1 MPNVLLK
8 NEIGEDV
15 EYENVDTVT
24 LRKVEGGTA
33 TYTYGLPEPT
43 ENWRMIHN
51 YREAVSSNSGAP
63 LRSLYTVYSCQ
74 IANGFLVSSS
84 LANFGLW
91 LQSSYDAIK
100 LDDRNFTNMYSVD
113 GGAVLLTGNSIY
125 YYETLSRTLTLI
137 DDRCGSYEKP
147 IAIGDKYF
155 IGGGIRW
162 LIYNPVTKETMCI
175 LDGSGKTT
183 SMQPTSCDIG
193 DSWLFSFNNYN
204 STYPELRGIYRLDKD
219 PLAFDQIFFEGYR
232 WMNTHRSTAAL
243 NSSGIGLSTGG
254 GCVMDIGDGKIL
266 MSSITTSN
274 NSGGFLM
281 YDKDTRTVSRITDA
295 AYYWMYHNYG
305 HYIYSIGSIDCPTHV
320 IKGHGICF
328 TPYTGQ
334 SSTVGGMWWYDFE
347 TKELTQIT
355 TFGRYYYWYE
365 SDDVAIGTYSS
376 YGCAVY
382 DKNTRQWYVPST
394 SGTCYCAA
402 VSEDGIILGGDSS
415 TTGLK
420 YFDFETGQLTMVNA
434 SGPWYY
440 ACKVPEGFLVSSG
453 TSSKLGVWLF
463 NTSDKSFIQVWDKG
477 YAWVMKRWND
487 TVVLGSYQTSLDYNG
502 ILLYKDGQMSLIQS
516 TNATR
521 MCYMKRVDDGI
532 LVSRDTVSYCYF
544 VDGTTGAIKQLSND
558 NGYFGQY
565 WYSWY
570 GPGDYNKPTYEF
582 NRKFG
587 NYRVISGYSSDGGC
601 IFDDTTHELVKI
613 YNWAKTS
620 DTPSTTYTTR
630 LSLNRPRFFELDN
643 SWVLIIGASG
653 YPVMFNYETGMAYRF
668 NSDSFYLGDSID
680 HPYSP
685 YIVQI
690 PTDGGF
696 LLFSKRFDYSI
707 QEGSVLGTSNDGIL
721 FVDTILH
728 KATKVFTTGYYD
740 TYEEAPGG
748 LYIYLKGMEY
758 AQKLYW
764 DAANR
769 TMTQIITET

>member
-1 MPNVLLK
+1 
-8 NEIGEDV
+8 
-15 EYENVDTVT
+15 
-24 LRKVEGGTA
+24 
-33 TYTYGLPEPT
+33 
-43 ENWRMIHN
+43 
-51 YREAVSSNSGAP
+51 
-63 LRSLYTVYSCQ
+63 
-74 IANGFLVSSS
+74 
-84 LANFGLW
+84 
-91 LQSSYDAIK
+91 
-100 LDDRNFTNMYSVD
+100 
-113 GGAVLLTGNSIY
+113 
-125 YYETLSRTLTLI
+125 
-137 DDRCGSYEKP
+137 
-147 IAIGDKYF
+147 
-155 IGGGIRW
+155 
-162 LIYNPVTKETMCI
+162 
-175 LDGSGKTT
+175 
-183 SMQPTSCDIG
+183 
-193 DSWLFSFNNYN
+193 
-204 STYPELRGIYRLDKD
+204 
-219 PLAFDQIFFEGYR
+219 
-232 WMNTHRSTAAL
+232 
-243 NSSGIGLSTGG
+243 
-254 GCVMDIGDGKIL
+254 
-266 MSSITTSN
+266 
-274 NSGGFLM
+274 
-281 YDKDTRTVSRITDA
+281 
-295 AYYWMYHNYG
+295 
-305 HYIYSIGSIDCPTHV
+305 
-320 IKGHGICF
+320 
-328 TPYTGQ
+328 
-334 SSTVGGMWWYDFE
+334 
-347 TKELTQIT
+347 
-355 TFGRYYYWYE
+355 
-365 SDDVAIGTYSS
+365 
-376 YGCAVY
+376 
-382 DKNTRQWYVPST
+382 
-394 SGTCYCAA
+394 
-402 VSEDGIILGGDSS
+402 
-415 TTGLK
+415 
-420 YFDFETGQLTMVNA
+420 
-434 SGPWYY
+434 
-440 ACKVPEGFLVSSG
+440 
-453 TSSKLGVWLF
+453 
-463 NTSDKSFIQVWDKG
+463 
-477 YAWVMKRWND
+477 
-487 TVVLGSYQTSLDYNG
+487 VVLGSYQTSLDYNG

-521 MCYMKRVDDGI
+521 MCYMERVDDGI